1 MRSPSFP
8 AHHCRKSTSPGSV
21 KSAGPACSHCQGHLV
36 ADLYIDKI
44 DAGGHVWI
52 RTRRCVRCGII
63 EETGRMGYESQGLA
77 GNNGHA
83 RQRTTRKV
91 FDDEIIVL
99 GT

>member
-52 RTRRCVRCGII
+52 AHDVAFDAGLLRRRDAWDMSRKDSP
-63 EETGRMGYESQGLA
+63 ETTGTQGSEQRGRYLTM
-77 GNNGHA
+77 
-83 RQRTTRKV
+83 K
-91 FDDEIIVL
+91 
-99 GT
+99 